1 MLKIFVDT
9 CVWRHWLS
17 WIAGRISDLSP
28 HCADAT
34 AFDDVLTAIKSGQ
47 VQAELLYD
55 ERVMLELGETLAA
68 EVRRRT
74 EGQSTRVPI
83 PLTRADGSF
92 KLDGS
97 ILLGGIHGGSLDV
110 LLTADGVDHERLIH
124 EAAVRVQSA
133 GTHLYDEKIRRK
145 EFDVEHLEASLEAQ
159 ADYFITS
166 DVRTIILPLQRLSE
180 KLPNHQALQ
189 MVTRTLRRPTQLRGE
204 LVSSAAGFPAS

>member
-34 AFDDVLTAIKSGQ
+34 AFDDVVMAIKRGH
-47 VQAELLYD
+47 VQARLLYD
-55 ERVMLELGETLAA
+55 ERVMLELGEALAT

-74 EGQSTRVPI
+74 EGHSTRVPI

-97 ILLGGIHGGSLDV
+97 ILFGGVHGGSLDV
-110 LLTADGVDHERLIH
+110 MLTADGVDHERLIH
-124 EAAVRVQSA
+124 EAAVRAQSA
-133 GTHLYDEKIRRK
+133 GTFLYVETIRRK

-159 ADYFITS
+159 ADYFVTS
-166 DVRTIILPLQRLSE
+166 DVRSIILRLQRLSE
-180 KLPNHQALQ
+180 RFPNDQALQ
-189 MVTRTLRRPTQLRGE
+189 AVTRTVRRPTQLRGD
-204 LVSSAAGFPAS
+204 LVSSASGFRPS